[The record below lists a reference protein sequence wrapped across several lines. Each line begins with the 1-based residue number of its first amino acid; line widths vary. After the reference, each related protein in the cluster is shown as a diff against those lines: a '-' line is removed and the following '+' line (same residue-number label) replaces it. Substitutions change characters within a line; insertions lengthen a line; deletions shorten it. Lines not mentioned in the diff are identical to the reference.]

1 MAFLVL
7 ATKVSST
14 AARPARVK
22 ISVSCNEPD
31 HMRRC
36 AFGSDEVKES
46 SHVNRAYPVRFPLHA
61 VVCF

>member
-1 MAFLVL
+1 MGFLVL

-14 AARPARVK
+14 AARTARVK
-22 ISVSCNEPD
+22 ISMSCNEPD

-46 SHVNRAYPVRFPLHA
+46 SHVTRGLSVRFPLHA